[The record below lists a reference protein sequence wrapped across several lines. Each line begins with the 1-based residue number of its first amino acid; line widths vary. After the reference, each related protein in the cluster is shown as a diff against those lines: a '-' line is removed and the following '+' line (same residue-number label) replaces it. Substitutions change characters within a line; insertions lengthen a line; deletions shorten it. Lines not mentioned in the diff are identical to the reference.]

1 MITIQ
6 EAKQAVETADI
17 VTFDVFDTLITR
29 RVLHPAD
36 VFSLVGLLAKKE
48 SLINFDYRKA
58 RIQAEQ
64 KLVESKN
71 KNSYTLNDIVDS
83 IGKSNNLSRQTIER
97 LYELEL
103 YAEELVTYPRKDIRD
118 FYIELYNSGKK
129 IVLVSDM
136 YLSSV
141 DIKHLLT
148 KCGYPA
154 AVDILVSNEIS
165 KTKADGSLWKS
176 VFNQYD
182 KKKTV
187 HFGDNKHSDYDAV
200 KKLGGKAV
208 LIENPAE
215 MFIESKIYETLIK
228 YDNGEFGN
236 SVLLGNLC
244 NQILFNNAFSRE
256 YDEKAITGLWLGSV
270 LSCFM
275 RWLINNKDDSML
287 LFVTREGYIFRPMY
301 LEYCRAAGVEPQ
313 KNCLFYTSRRASAS
327 ACIKTTEDFEELLN
341 SSYVDGNI
349 TELLKHRFGYKFD
362 NDEIGN
368 ICVELPKDKK
378 KVLKLLLPYV
388 DDIIA
393 NSEKMRNDYCDYID
407 ECKNGTDMSNL
418 TIVDLGYVGR
428 AQYYLSRITGSKIS
442 GKYLFLN
449 PKPYPEHIGCKC
461 ECLANTA
468 DSLHPIYDNLL
479 FLESALAVPYGQVNK
494 LKRDDSG
501 AVVPECGRPNEVAI
515 QILDA
520 QKEYIKYAVED
531 AEWYRLLGEKYRCP
545 LTLTEDIWAGL
556 LYYDYLPESY
566 LKSFCL
572 DDSFFGDNVWS
583 LDLKTKEW
591 HFGNSV
597 TPFAFYKK
605 NSKDYQK
612 QKLKNHIK
620 ARTPKFLYEP
630 LRLFWVKFIK

>member
-64 KLVESKN
+64 KLVESEY

-83 IGKSNNLSRQTIER
+83 IGKSNNLSRQTIKR

-154 AVDILVSNEIS
+154 AVDILVSNEIN
-165 KTKADGSLWKS
+165 KTKADGSLWES

-275 RWLINNKDDSML
+275 RWLINNKDDSLL
-287 LFVTREGYIFRPMY
+287 LFVTREGYILRPMY
-301 LEYCRAAGVEPQ
+301 LEYCKAAGIEPQ
-313 KNCLFYTSRRASAS
+313 KNCLFYASRKATAAASL
-327 ACIKTTEDFEELLN
+327 KTAQDIEDLFDVLYLDGTVKGFLESRLDYSLN
-341 SSYVDGNI
+341 N
-349 TELLKHRFGYKFD
+349 E
-362 NDEIGN
+362 EIGN
-368 ICVELPKDKK
+368 LQISLPRDKK
-378 KVLKLLLPYV
+378 LLITRLTPYY
-388 DDIIA
+388 DSIIS
-393 NSEKMRNDYCDYID
+393 NSVSLGNTYRNYI
-407 ECKNGTDMSNL
+407 EVCCKENGATDMSV
-418 TIVDLGYVGR
+418 VDIGYYGT
-428 AQYYLSRITGSKIS
+428 AQLFLSKLWGKQID

-449 PKPYPEHIGCKC
+449 PKPYPLKAGCSC
-461 ECLANTA
+461 ESIAVTD
-468 DSLHPIYDNLL
+468 DSFHPVYENHN
-479 FLESALAVPYGQVNK
+479 FFEAAMQVPYGQLQTIKQDESGNFIFNCNK
-494 LKRDDSG
+494 AGQTS
-501 AVVPECGRPNEVAI
+501 AEVA
-515 QILDA
+515 QAQSYYLNFAKDDA
-520 QKEYIKYAVED
+520 K
-531 AEWYRLLGEKYRCP
+531 WFRLLKEKYDYP
-545 LTLTEDIWAGL
+545 LLLAEEIWMCL
-556 LYYDYLPESY
+556 VYYDYLPEPLLNSFNLDEDFSGDYNWVYNSY
-566 LKSFCL
+566 DKSW
-572 DDSFFGDNVWS
+572 SFGD
-583 LDLKTKEW
+583 TKIQ
-591 HFGNSV
+591 FVFN
-597 TPFAFYKK
+597 KK
-605 NSKDYQK
+605 HGIAAKK
-612 QKLKNHIK
+612 IKIKNTVK
-620 ARTPKFLYEP
+620 KYVPSFLYES
-630 LRLFWVKFIK
+630 LRLFWIKYIK